1 MPGTALLVLSLLGV
15 RQPHA
20 AADVRSESAA
30 TQKQRPPQLS
40 RLTPRF
46 TTLAALAAGGT
57 IWVDVHGRRFDAA
70 HNSVSFGPV
79 TLTDVVSRD
88 RGTHLRFAVPTEFR
102 SSGEVPPQRVG
113 AGSYQIRVTTPL
125 GTSNALTFTITAGS

>member
-1 MPGTALLVLSLLGV
+1 MPGTALLVLSFLGV

-20 AADVRSESAA
+20 AADVRPESTA
-30 TQKQRPPQLS
+30 TQEQRPPHLS
-40 RLTPRF
+40 RLMPRS

-57 IWVDVHGRRFDAA
+57 IWVDVQGRRFYAA

-79 TLTDVVSRD
+79 RLKDVASREG
-88 RGTHLRFAVPTEFR
+88 GTHLRFAVPTEFR
-102 SSGEVPPQRVG
+102 SSGEVPPRRVG